1 MSNTHSTLTS
11 LFSDIADEIR
21 AKKGT
26 SADIIADNFPT
37 EIASIPAGGGSDF
50 NPLLYATTAE
60 ELFQSATLP
69 HQTHFTFGGSV
80 ASMYRMCRQATL
92 ESGDGDAEIK
102 ISKVA
107 GGNAV
112 TNLSN
117 AFYNANN
124 LKRIVVD
131 FDTSHVTNWVNAFY
145 KQYPYG
151 LREVVG
157 ELDFS
162 AATNIAGVFYNNS
175 QNTSLKEMRL
185 AKNTLAVSGLNLNVT
200 PISDD
205 SCVSIANGLNE
216 SAEGK
221 TVGLPSKISTIL
233 GTSALDTTGT
243 YHIFTADASGTMT
256 LSEFITT
263 VKGWTLV

>member
-1 MSNTHSTLTS
+1 MSVEIKYKGNT
-11 LFSDIADEIR
+11 
-21 AKKGT
+21 
-26 SADIIADNFPT
+26 
-37 EIASIPAGGGSDF
+37 IASANTDTTKTLKTSGKYCEDDIEIVNTQDGGSAF

-60 ELFQSATLP
+60 ELFRNATLP
-69 HQTHFTFGGSV
+69 HQTHFTFGASV
-80 ASMYRMCRQATL
+80 KSMMNMCRQATL
-92 ESGDGDAEIK
+92 ESGEGDAEIK
-102 ISKVA
+102 ISKVS

-112 TNLSN
+112 TSLTY
-117 AFYNANN
+117 AFYNVNN
-124 LKRIVVD
+124 IKRIVVD
-131 FDTSHVTNWVNAFY
+131 FDTSHIANWNYAFF
-145 KQYPYG
+145 KQHPYG

-162 AATNIAGVFYNNS
+162 AATGVTSVFCNHN
-175 QNTSLKEMRL
+175 QNTSLKEMRI
-185 AKNTLAVSGLNLNVT
+185 AKNTLAISGFNLNVT

-221 TVGLPSKISTIL
+221 TIGLPAKISTIR
-233 GTSALDTTGT
+233 GTSSLDTAGA

-263 VKGWTLV
+263 IKGWTLV